1 LASVETEPVDS
12 FRLDVVFVR
21 LLAKLAP
28 AMKRA
33 RRMEEETE
41 DGGTNLLRN
50 RASTFAALT
59 E

>member
-1 LASVETEPVDS
+1 
-12 FRLDVVFVR
+12 
-21 LLAKLAP
+21 
-28 AMKRA
+28 
-33 RRMEEETE
+33 MEEETE